1 MRLGGENRGI
11 EALQVTDLEN
21 ALRTRAGQSGYPG
34 GFIEH
39 YITGLIY
46 PEGLDRT
53 QQVVLGVFVLVL
65 NVGIYTWL
73 LWRRRRLQP
82 R

>member
-1 MRLGGENRGI
+1 MRARGG
-11 EALQVTDLEN
+11 A
-21 ALRTRAGQSGYPG
+21 AAYSG